1 MLKTVHLMRVSAM
14 FVKLWTMLYKCITT
28 QTYAYAYGF
37 TSAGRLWMRLSL
49 RYNGLFRSFSNY
61 RVDNKGFDSRGPARS
76 RPLGLCECFRFG
88 SKMEERT
95 KLWRRTKRGSYGRGM
110 EKVGEGRKKTKRST
124 RFNWAVERNIISKS
138 VFPERNKREWH
149 LFNF

>member
-76 RPLGLCECFRFG
+76 RPLRVLSIWKQDGRKNETLKKDETR
-88 SKMEERT
+88 
-95 KLWRRTKRGSYGRGM
+95 KLWKGNGKSGRRTKKN
-110 EKVGEGRKKTKRST
+110 EKEHAFQLDGWKKY
-124 RFNWAVERNIISKS
+124 NIKKCI
-138 VFPERNKREWH
+138 PRTQ
-149 LFNF
+149 